1 MTQLGQAA
9 TSHSWQRAVRPGRSS
24 VTPPSH
30 VVDIAA
36 SSCVRVPL
44 PVISSVRSARQQIN
58 VIVFIS
64 EINYFYL
71 RVLFRNRAFMEIP
84 QIEAFLA
91 LGPFGGF
98 RRAAAALRLTQPAVS
113 ARIRALEDSLSVR
126 LFERGRRGH
135 GLALSA
141 GGPRRPAP
149 PPRIGETT
157 A

>member
-9 TSHSWQRAVRPGRSS
+9 TSHSWQRAVRPGCSS
-24 VTPPSH
+24 VTPHSH

-91 LGPFGGF
+91 VGTFGGF
-98 RRAAAALRLTQPAVS
+98 RRAAPAVGV
-113 ARIRALEDSLSVR
+113 AP
-126 LFERGRRGH
+126 
-135 GLALSA
+135 A
-141 GGPRRPAP
+141 GG
-149 PPRIGETT
+149 
-157 A
+157 